1 MSYYTNACGRPRRY
15 ICAFLLILAIASHL
29 AKISILANNSLIPNS
44 LISSSCQIDAVSFT
58 LSSIATVANAY
69 GEKGVVDKALLGR
82 LAGILQQMD
91 GKVVS
96 GPEAVQD
103 VSMILN
109 AYARADMRETALSLS
124 HTLTNHLKP
133 HVGGLTAQAMA
144 NIVLRVG
151 VA

>member
-1 MSYYTNACGRPRRY
+1 M
-15 ICAFLLILAIASHL
+15 
-29 AKISILANNSLIPNS
+29 
-44 LISSSCQIDAVSFT
+44 QIDGVSFS
-58 LSSIATVANAY
+58 LSAIATVANAY
-69 GEKGVVDKALLGR
+69 GDKEVADKSLMGR
-82 LAGILQQMD
+82 LAMILQQMD

-103 VSMILN
+103 VSVILN
-109 AYARADMRETALSLS
+109 AYAKADMRETALSLS